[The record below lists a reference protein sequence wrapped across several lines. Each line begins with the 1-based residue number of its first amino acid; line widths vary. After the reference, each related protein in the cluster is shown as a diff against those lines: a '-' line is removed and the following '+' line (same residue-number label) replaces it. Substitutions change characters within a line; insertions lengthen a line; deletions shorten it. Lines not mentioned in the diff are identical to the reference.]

1 MFDNDASGNMRKPD
15 AAHQDLYRRIFERS
29 KKAVFIAD
37 GSSRIIETNLA
48 GLDLSG
54 YKAEEIAGM
63 KLNELVHPEDH
74 CSCPILNGVPS
85 AENRSSHPAR
95 ILKKDGTFVNAELSF
110 SGLSDDLFMISAR
123 VSPKTKSSGSD
134 KSVYNIEKTLR
145 DALDSIPMWI
155 ACVDTDINYL
165 FANKYYYSTFKNPP
179 EKIEGH
185 NPKEFFPPDSYN
197 KNVRLCKKCIES
209 GTTITFEEEL
219 DAYGTKY
226 STYGV
231 YTPLF
236 AEDGTVYALSGAV
249 SDITAR
255 KELELRVRKADE
267 ALRESVEKYRSL
279 VENSLCGI
287 GISEGDKIIYA
298 NENLLKMYGC
308 KDINEFTAKNIFDYN
323 PPKSRK
329 YMEDWLAKKV
339 RDENVPDTVEVEIIR
354 NNGELRTLLVKISD
368 EKIDDKVRFE
378 TTFIDI
384 TEMRKNEIKLKE
396 LADRYECIVG
406 VSGQIVYDY
415 NVTTGFIY
423 YGSNAEKVLGYN
435 PEEIKEFDKWLKML
449 HPDDKSETL
458 KKLNVAEAAVSLFDA
473 EYRLLNKDGHY
484 VWIRDR
490 GYFLPDQTG
499 RTARQIGMI
508 EDITGRKKAS
518 DAIICA
524 RKQAEAAGRAKS
536 LFLANISHEIRTPM
550 NGIIGFTNL
559 MGASGLN
566 HKQKEF
572 NDIIKNSCLQL
583 LQLIDDLLDFSKLE
597 ADKLKLDNDLF
608 DLAAAVDSSIKLVS
622 EQSEIKKLQ
631 METFIDERINY
642 KVRGDAFRFRQIL
655 MNLLTNAVKFTYNG
669 KVGVK
674 ISQIAVNSGISTVSI
689 EVYDTG
695 IGIPPEKTG
704 EIFEMFNQLDEP
716 DARHNGGSGI
726 GLSIVRKL
734 VEMMGGSVSIE
745 SEVGK
750 GSRFTVILPF
760 SIV

>member
-1 MFDNDASGNMRKPD
+1 MFDNDASGNTRKPD
-15 AAHQDLYRRIFERS
+15 TAYQDLYRRIFERS

-37 GSSRIIETNLA
+37 GSSRIIETNPA

-63 KLNELVHPEDH
+63 KLNGLVHPEDH
-74 CSCPILNGVPS
+74 CSCAILNDVRPADS
-85 AENRSSHPAR
+85 RSSHPAR

-123 VSPKTKSSGSD
+123 VSKKVDSSGNFTQNHIS
-134 KSVYNIEKTLR
+134 ETLR
-145 DALDSIPMWI
+145 AALDALPMWI
-155 ACVDTDINYL
+155 ACVDTAGNYI
-165 FANKYYYSTFKNPP
+165 FANKHYYSTFKNPP
-179 EKIEGH
+179 ENIEGH
-185 NPKEFFPPDSYN
+185 NIKEFFPQALYETHKSLLD
-197 KNVRLCKKCIES
+197 KCIE
-209 GTTITFEEEL
+209 GRTTITFENEADFENGL
-219 DAYGTKY
+219 NPYI
-226 STYGV
+226 YGV

-236 AEDGTVYALSGAV
+236 AEDGTVYGMSAAV
-249 SDITAR
+249 SDITA
-255 KELELRVRKADE
+255 KKDLGLRVRRADE
-267 ALRESVEKYRSL
+267 ALKESVEKHRSL

-287 GISEGDKIIYA
+287 AITDDGQIIYA
-298 NENLLKMYGC
+298 NETIMKICGY
-308 KDINEFTAKNIFDYN
+308 DDFSEFSSKKIFDYN
-323 PPKSRK
+323 TPESAK
-329 YMEDWLAKKV
+329 YIKDLLSKKA
-339 RDENVPDTVEVEIIR
+339 RGEKVPEIIEIQLTHK
-354 NNGELRTLLVKISD
+354 NGDIRTLLAKISD
-368 EKIDDKVRFE
+368 IMIENKPCHE

-396 LADRYECIVG
+396 LADRYECIVD

-415 NVTTGFIY
+415 NVTTGYIY
-423 YGSNAEKVLGYN
+423 YGSNAEKVLGYK
-435 PEEIKEFDKWLKML
+435 PEEIEEFDTWLKML
-449 HPDDKSETL
+449 HPDDKAETL
-458 KKLNVAEAAVSLFDA
+458 EKLSAAEAAVSLFDA
-473 EYRLLNKDGHY
+473 EYRLRHKDGHY

-490 GYFLPDQTG
+490 GYFLPDHNG
-499 RTARQIGMI
+499 RAARQIGMI

-559 MGASGLN
+559 MAASGLN

-583 LQLIDDLLDFSKLE
+583 LQLIDDLLDFSKIE

-608 DLAAAVDSSIKLVS
+608 DLKAAVDSSIKLVS
-622 EQSEIKKLQ
+622 EQSGIKKLQ

-655 MNLLTNAVKFTYNG
+655 LNLLTNAVKFTYNG
-669 KVGVK
+669 KVGVR
-674 ISQIAVNSGISTVSI
+674 ISQMAVNSGISTVSI

-704 EIFEMFNQLDEP
+704 KIFEMFNQFDEP
-716 DARHNGGSGI
+716 DTRHNGGSGI

-734 VEMMGGSVSIE
+734 VEMMEGSVSIE

-750 GSRFTVILPF
+750 GSRFTVVLPL

>member
-1 MFDNDASGNMRKPD
+1 MFDNDASGNTRKPD
-15 AAHQDLYRRIFERS
+15 AAYQDVYRRIFERS

-37 GSSRIIETNLA
+37 GSSRIIETNPA

-54 YKAEEIAGM
+54 YNAEEIAGM
-63 KLNELVHPEDH
+63 KLDGLIHPEDLV
-74 CSCPILNGVPS
+74 SCPFLKSLRPADVRS
-85 AENRSSHPAR
+85 AFSAR
-95 ILKKDGTFVNAELSF
+95 ILKKDGASVNAELSF
-110 SGLSDDLFMISAR
+110 SGFSDDLFMISAR
-123 VSPKTKSSGSD
+123 VSPKTKSAGSG
-134 KSVYNIEKTLR
+134 KSEYNIEKTLR
-145 DALDSIPMWI
+145 EALDAIPMWI

-179 EKIEGH
+179 ETIEGH

-209 GTTITFEEEL
+209 ATTITFEEEVE
-219 DAYGTKY
+219 AYGTK
-226 STYGV
+226 SCLYGI

-236 AEDGTVYALSGAV
+236 AEDGTVYGLSGAV

-255 KELELRVRKADE
+255 KELESQISKADE
-267 ALRESVEKYRSL
+267 ALKESVEKYKSL

-287 GISEGDKIIYA
+287 AITDDGQIIYA
-298 NENLLKMYGC
+298 NETIMKICGYDDFSEFSSRKNL
-308 KDINEFTAKNIFDYN
+308 DYN
-323 PPKSRK
+323 TPESAK
-329 YMEDWLAKKV
+329 YARDLLAEKARGGKFP
-339 RDENVPDTVEVEIIR
+339 EMIEIQLVHK
-354 NNGELRTLLVKISD
+354 NGEIRTLLAKISEIKIN
-368 EKIDDKVRFE
+368 EKICLE
-378 TTFIDI
+378 STFIDI
-384 TEMRKNEIKLKE
+384 TELRKNEIKLKE

-415 NVTTGFIY
+415 NVTTGYVY
-423 YGSNAEKVLGYN
+423 YGSNAEKILGYK
-435 PEEIKEFDKWLKML
+435 PEEIKGFDDWLNML
-449 HPDDKSETL
+449 HPDDKAQTL
-458 KKLNVAEAAVSLFDA
+458 EKLSAAEAAVSLFDA
-473 EYRLLNKDGHY
+473 EYRLRHKDGHF

-490 GYFLPDQTG
+490 GYFIPGRTG
-499 RTARQIGMI
+499 RAARQIGMI

-518 DAIICA
+518 DAIIHA
-524 RKQAEAAGRAKS
+524 RKEAEAAGRAKS

-559 MGASGLN
+559 MGASDLN
-566 HKQKEF
+566 PKQKEF

-583 LQLIDDLLDFSKLE
+583 LQLIDDLLDFSRLE

-642 KVRGDAFRFRQIL
+642 KVRGDAFRFKQIL
-655 MNLLTNAVKFTYNG
+655 LNLLTNAVKFTCNG
-669 KVGVK
+669 KVGVR
-674 ISQIAVNSGISTVSI
+674 ISQMAVNNGISTVSI

-695 IGIPPEKTG
+695 IGISPEKTG

-716 DARHNGGSGI
+716 DTRHKGGSGI

-750 GSRFTVILPF
+750 GSRFTVVLPL

>member
-1 MFDNDASGNMRKPD
+1 MLDNDASGNTRKPD
-15 AAHQDLYRRIFERS
+15 TAYQDVYRRIFERS

-37 GSSRIIETNLA
+37 GSSRIIETNPA

-54 YKAEEIAGM
+54 YKSEEIAGM
-63 KLNELVHPEDH
+63 KLNGLVHPEDH
-74 CSCPILNGVPS
+74 CSCPILNDVRPADS
-85 AENRSSHPAR
+85 RSSHPAR

-123 VSPKTKSSGSD
+123 VSPEINSSANSTRNND
-134 KSVYNIEKTLR
+134 MEAMMRASL
-145 DALDSIPMWI
+145 DAIPMWI
-155 ACVDTDINYL
+155 ACVDTGLNYL

-179 EKIEGH
+179 ENIEGH
-185 NPKEFFPPDSYN
+185 NPKEFFPPDSYE
-197 KNVRLCKKCIES
+197 KNSSLCKKCFES
-209 GTTITFEEEL
+209 RASITFDTEVE
-219 DAYGTKY
+219 AYGAKTNL
-226 STYGV
+226 YGV

-236 AEDGTVYALSGAV
+236 AEDGTVYGLCGAV
-249 SDITAR
+249 SDNTAQ
-255 KELELRVRKADE
+255 KELELNVRKADE

-279 VENSLCGI
+279 VENSLGGI
-287 GISEGDKIIYA
+287 AITDDGQIIYA
-298 NENLLKMYGC
+298 NETIMKICGY
-308 KDINEFTAKNIFDYN
+308 DDFSEFSSKKNFDYN
-323 PPKSRK
+323 TPESAKHVK
-329 YMEDWLAKKV
+329 DLLAEKALGDKV
-339 RDENVPDTVEVEIIR
+339 PEIIEIQLTHK
-354 NNGELRTLLVKISD
+354 NGESRTLLAKISD
-368 EKIDDKVRFE
+368 IMIENKPCHE

-384 TEMRKNEIKLKE
+384 TEMRKNEIKLME
-396 LADRYECIVG
+396 LADRYKCIVG

-415 NVTTGFIY
+415 NVTTGYIY

-435 PEEIKEFDKWLKML
+435 PEEIKGINKWIELL
-449 HPDDKSETL
+449 HPDDKIETI
-458 KKLNVAEAAVSLFDA
+458 KKLKEAEAAASLFDA
-473 EYRLLNKDGHY
+473 EYRLKNKDGHY
-484 VWIRDR
+484 VWVRDR
-490 GYFLPDQTG
+490 GYFLPDRTG
-499 RTARQIGMI
+499 RVARQLGMI

-518 DAIICA
+518 DAIIHA
-524 RKQAEAAGRAKS
+524 RKEAEAAGRAKS

-559 MGASGLN
+559 MGASGLS

-608 DLAAAVDSSIKLVS
+608 DLKAAVDSSIKLVS

-655 MNLLTNAVKFTYNG
+655 MNLLTNAIKFTYNG
-669 KVGVK
+669 KVGVR
-674 ISQIAVNSGISTVSI
+674 ISQMAVNNGISTVSI

-716 DARHNGGSGI
+716 DTRHNSGSGI

-745 SEVGK
+745 SKVGK
-750 GSRFTVILPF
+750 GSRFTVVLPL